1 MPLACKIS
9 ENPGHG
15 DNHKWPRDFP
25 SSPLENC
32 WRRQKW
38 PGGCGLK
45 PPNWRT
51 DVISSS
57 PYPFL
62 LFPPSLLKSN
72 YFIEP
77 LRMLYKSWLKF
88 SSKVTLP
95 RLESTGHPGIDTEG
109 LLVPWSFTA
118 LMLDTPF
125 SCTCLHPSVVALSAL
140 CHYCFVIAWCLY
152 HLVLLQNDGNKTGW
166 E

>member
-1 MPLACKIS
+1 M
-9 ENPGHG
+9 
-15 DNHKWPRDFP
+15 
-25 SSPLENC
+25 
-32 WRRQKW
+32 
-38 PGGCGLK
+38 
-45 PPNWRT
+45 
-51 DVISSS
+51 ISSS

-88 SSKVTLP
+88 SSRVTLP

-125 SCTCLHPSVVALSAL
+125 LVFERKSRKMYLFCIVSLRPCRLFLALTRCRATPRSQPLSLASLLTRDGDAPPSPQERSSYPCPPPMLLFTARALWQAL
-140 CHYCFVIAWCLY
+140 RAECHHVF
-152 HLVLLQNDGNKTGW
+152 
-166 E
+166 